1 MQPKEGESPLLVMDK
16 SPLDVLLER
25 LNMTQKDFC
34 AYLGFR
40 DSSSYRKWR
49 MGVPMNLPHT
59 QAKRL
64 DSLMRDAG
72 LDGIQDLPDDLR
84 PYRPQQQSV

>member
-1 MQPKEGESPLLVMDK
+1 MQEKEGESPLLVMDQ

-34 AYLGFR
+34 AYLGYQ

-49 MGVPMNLPHT
+49 KGQPMNLPHI

-64 DSLMRDAG
+64 DRLMREAG
-72 LDGIQDLPDDLR
+72 LNGIQDLPDDLR
-84 PYRPQQQSV
+84 PYKPQSA